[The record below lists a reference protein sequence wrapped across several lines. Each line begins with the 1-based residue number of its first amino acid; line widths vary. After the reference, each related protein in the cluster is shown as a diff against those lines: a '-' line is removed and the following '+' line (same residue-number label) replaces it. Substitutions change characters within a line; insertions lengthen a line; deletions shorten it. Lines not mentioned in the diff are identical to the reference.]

1 MKKKLVIIPA
11 YNEDKSI
18 LTTVQDV
25 LDHAPGFDYV
35 VVNDCSRDQ
44 TRQVCWEH
52 HLNLL
57 DLPINLGIGGAIQTG
72 YRYALEHDYDMAVQF
87 DGDGQHDARFLQSM
101 ADKLEQDGLD
111 MVIGS
116 RFIENQ
122 GFQSTGLR
130 RFGIQFFKGLIR
142 LLFGA
147 TITDA
152 TSGMR
157 LCNRRVLEQFSANY
171 PQDYPEPETVARLLR
186 QGYRVA
192 EVPVVMRERKEG
204 KSSINPAKSVYYM
217 IKVSTAILVER
228 LR

>member
-1 MKKKLVIIPA
+1 MKKLVIIPA
-11 YNEDKSI
+11 YNESGSI
-18 LTTVQDV
+18 LNTVQDV

-35 VVNDCSRDQ
+35 VVNDCSRDN
-44 TRQVCWEH
+44 TRQICWEH

-72 YRYALEHDYDMAVQF
+72 YRYALEHGYDMAVQI
-87 DGDGQHDARFLQSM
+87 DGDGQHDARYLQIM
-101 ADKLEQDGLD
+101 ADKLESEGLD

-122 GFQSTGLR
+122 GFQSTGIR
-130 RFGIQFFKGLIR
+130 RFGIQFFKVLIK
-142 LLFGA
+142 LLFGT

-157 LCNRRVLEQFSANY
+157 LCNRRVLEQFSDDY

-186 QGYRVA
+186 RGFRVE
-192 EVPVVMRERKEG
+192 EVPVVMRERQAGE
-204 KSSINPAKSVYYM
+204 SSIKPLKSIYYM
-217 IKVSTAILVER
+217 IKVSTAILIER

>member
-1 MKKKLVIIPA
+1 MKKLVIIPA
-11 YNEDKSI
+11 YNEEKSI
-18 LTTVQDV
+18 LSTVQDV

-35 VVNDCSRDQ
+35 VVNDCSRDH
-44 TRQVCWEH
+44 TREVCREH

-72 YRYALEHDYDMAVQF
+72 YRYALEHGYDMAVQI
-87 DGDGQHDARFLQSM
+87 DGDGQHDARYLQTM
-101 ADKLEQDGLD
+101 ADKLESEGLD

-130 RFGIQFFKGLIR
+130 RFGIQFFKRLIK
-142 LLFGA
+142 LLFGT

-157 LCNRRVLEQFSANY
+157 LCNRQVLEQFSADY
-171 PQDYPEPETVARLLR
+171 PQDYPEPETVAWLLR
-186 QGYRVA
+186 RGYRVR
-192 EVPVVMRERKEG
+192 EVPVVMRERQAGE
-204 KSSINPAKSVYYM
+204 SSINPAKSIYYM
-217 IKVSTAILVER
+217 IKVSTAILIER

>member
-1 MKKKLVIIPA
+1 MKKLVIIPA
-11 YNEDKSI
+11 YNEEKSI
-18 LTTVQDV
+18 LNTVQDV

-35 VVNDCSRDQ
+35 VVNDCSRDH
-44 TRQVCWEH
+44 TRQLCREH

-72 YRYALEHDYDMAVQF
+72 YRYALEHGYDMAVQF
-87 DGDGQHDARFLQSM
+87 DGDGQHDASYLQRL
-101 ADKLEQDGLD
+101 ADKLEQDNLD

-122 GFQSTGLR
+122 GFQSPGLR
-130 RFGIQFFKGLIR
+130 RFGIQFFKRLIK
-142 LLFGA
+142 LLYGA

-157 LCNRRVLEQFSANY
+157 LCNRRVLEQFSADY

-186 QGYRVA
+186 RGYRVE
-192 EVPVVMRERKEG
+192 EVPVVMRERQAG
-204 KSSINPAKSVYYM
+204 TSSINLAKSVYYM
-217 IKVSTAILVER
+217 IKVSAAILIER

>member
-1 MKKKLVIIPA
+1 MKKLVIIPA
-11 YNEDKSI
+11 YNEEKSI
-18 LTTVQDV
+18 LNTVQDV

-35 VVNDCSRDQ
+35 VVNDCSRDH
-44 TRQVCWEH
+44 TRQLCREH

-72 YRYALEHDYDMAVQF
+72 YRYALEHGYDMAVQF
-87 DGDGQHDARFLQSM
+87 DGDGQHDASYLQRL
-101 ADKLEQDGLD
+101 ADKLEQDNLD

-130 RFGIQFFKGLIR
+130 RFGIQFFKRLIK
-142 LLFGA
+142 LLYGA

-157 LCNRRVLEQFSANY
+157 LCNRRVLEQFSADY

-186 QGYRVA
+186 RGYRVE
-192 EVPVVMRERKEG
+192 EVPVVMRERQAG
-204 KSSINPAKSVYYM
+204 TSSINPAKSVYYM
-217 IKVSTAILVER
+217 IKVSAAILIER

>member
-1 MKKKLVIIPA
+1 MKKLVIIPA
-11 YNEDKSI
+11 YNEEKSI
-18 LTTVQDV
+18 LSTVQDV

-35 VVNDCSRDQ
+35 VVNDCSRDH
-44 TRQVCWEH
+44 TRQVCREH

-72 YRYALEHDYDMAVQF
+72 YRYALEHGYDMAVQI
-87 DGDGQHDARFLQSM
+87 DGDGQHDARYLQPM
-101 ADKLEQDGLD
+101 ADKLEAEGLD

-130 RFGIQFFKGLIR
+130 RFGIQFFKRLIK
-142 LLFGA
+142 LLFGT

-157 LCNRRVLEQFSANY
+157 LCNRRVLEQFSEDY

-186 QGYRVA
+186 RGYRVQ
-192 EVPVVMRERKEG
+192 EVPVVMRERQAGE
-204 KSSINPAKSVYYM
+204 SSINPAKSIYYM
-217 IKVSTAILVER
+217 IKVSTAILIER

>member
-1 MKKKLVIIPA
+1 MKKLVIIPA
-11 YNEDKSI
+11 YNEAGSI
-18 LTTVQDV
+18 LNTVQDV

-35 VVNDCSRDQ
+35 VVNDCSRDD
-44 TRQVCWEH
+44 TRRICWEH

-72 YRYALEHDYDMAVQF
+72 YRYALEHGYDMAVQI
-87 DGDGQHDARFLQSM
+87 DGDGQHDARYLQPM
-101 ADKLEQDGLD
+101 ADKLESEGLD

-122 GFQSTGLR
+122 GFQSTGIR
-130 RFGIQFFKGLIR
+130 RFGIQFFKVLIK
-142 LLFGA
+142 LLFGT

-157 LCNRRVLEQFSANY
+157 LCNRRVLEQFSQDY

-186 QGYRVA
+186 WKYRVE
-192 EVPVVMRERKEG
+192 EVPVVMRERQAGE
-204 KSSINPAKSVYYM
+204 SSIKPLKSIYYM
-217 IKVSTAILVER
+217 IKVSTAILIER

>member
-1 MKKKLVIIPA
+1 MKKLVIIPA
-11 YNEDKSI
+11 YNEEKSI
-18 LTTVQDV
+18 LSTVQDV

-35 VVNDCSRDQ
+35 VVNDCSRDH
-44 TRQVCWEH
+44 TRQICREH
-52 HLNLL
+52 RLNML

-72 YRYALEHDYDMAVQF
+72 YRYALEHGYDMAVQF
-87 DGDGQHDARFLQSM
+87 DGDGQHDASYLQRL
-101 ADKLEQDGLD
+101 ADKLEQDNLD

-130 RFGIQFFKGLIR
+130 RFGIQFFKRLIK
-142 LLFGA
+142 LLYGA

-157 LCNRRVLEQFSANY
+157 LCNRRVLEQFSADY

-186 QGYRVA
+186 RGYRVE
-192 EVPVVMRERKEG
+192 EVPVVMRERQAG
-204 KSSINPAKSVYYM
+204 TSSINPAKSVYYM
-217 IKVSTAILVER
+217 IKVSAAILIER

>member
-1 MKKKLVIIPA
+1 MKKLVIIPA
-11 YNEDKSI
+11 YNEEGSI

-35 VVNDCSRDQ
+35 VVNDCSRDK
-44 TRQVCWEH
+44 TRQICREH

-72 YRYALEHDYDMAVQF
+72 YRYALEHGYDMAVQF
-87 DGDGQHDARFLQSM
+87 DGDGQHDARYLQAL
-101 ADKLEQDGLD
+101 ADKLEAEGLD

-122 GFQSTGLR
+122 GFQSSGIR
-130 RFGIQFFKGLIR
+130 RLGIQFFKFLIK

-157 LCNRRVLEQFSANY
+157 LCNRRVLEQFSADY

-186 QGYRVA
+186 RGFQVQ
-192 EVPVVMRERKEG
+192 EVPVVMRERQTGE
-204 KSSINPAKSVYYM
+204 SSINPAKSIYYM
-217 IKVSTAILVER
+217 IKVSTAILIER

>member
-1 MKKKLVIIPA
+1 MKKLVIIPA
-11 YNEDKSI
+11 YNEAESI

-35 VVNDCSRDQ
+35 VVNDCSRDD
-44 TRQVCWEH
+44 TIRICREH
-52 HLNLL
+52 HLNVL

-72 YRYALEHDYDMAVQF
+72 YRYALECGYDMAVQF
-87 DGDGQHDARFLQSM
+87 DGDGQHDAQYLQLL
-101 ADKLEQDGLD
+101 ADKLESEQLD

-116 RFIENQ
+116 RFIENK

-142 LLFGA
+142 LLYGE

-157 LCNRRVLEQFSANY
+157 LCNRRVLEQFSQNY

-186 QGYRVA
+186 HGYRVK
-192 EVPVVMRERKEG
+192 EVPVVMRERQG
-204 KSSINPAKSVYYM
+204 GTSSINPAKSVYYM
-217 IKVSTAILVER
+217 IKVSAAILIER

>member
-1 MKKKLVIIPA
+1 MKKLVIIPA
-11 YNEDKSI
+11 YNEEKSI
-18 LTTVQDV
+18 LNTVQDV

-35 VVNDCSRDQ
+35 VVNDCSRDH
-44 TRQVCWEH
+44 TRQLCREH

-72 YRYALEHDYDMAVQF
+72 YRYALEHGYDMAVQF
-87 DGDGQHDARFLQSM
+87 DGDGQHDASYLQRL
-101 ADKLEQDGLD
+101 ADKLEQDNLD

-130 RFGIQFFKGLIR
+130 RFGIQFFKRLIK
-142 LLFGA
+142 LLYGA

-157 LCNRRVLEQFSANY
+157 LCNRRVLEQFSTDY

-186 QGYRVA
+186 RGYRVE
-192 EVPVVMRERKEG
+192 EVPVVMRERQAG
-204 KSSINPAKSVYYM
+204 TSSINPAKSVYYM
-217 IKVSTAILVER
+217 IKVSAAILIER

>member
-1 MKKKLVIIPA
+1 MKKLVIIPA
-11 YNEDKSI
+11 YNEAESI

-35 VVNDCSRDQ
+35 VVNDCSRDD
-44 TRQVCWEH
+44 TIRICREH
-52 HLNLL
+52 HLNVL

-72 YRYALEHDYDMAVQF
+72 YRYALECGYDMAVQF
-87 DGDGQHDARFLQSM
+87 DGDGQHDAKYLQLL
-101 ADKLEQDGLD
+101 ADKLESEQLD

-116 RFIENQ
+116 RFIENK

-130 RFGIQFFKGLIR
+130 RFGIQFFKGLIK
-142 LLFGA
+142 LLYGE

-157 LCNRRVLEQFSANY
+157 LCNRRVLEQFSQNY

-186 QGYRVA
+186 HRYRVK
-192 EVPVVMRERKEG
+192 EVPVVMRERQG
-204 KSSINPAKSVYYM
+204 GTSSINPAKSVYYM
-217 IKVSTAILVER
+217 IKVSAAILIER

>member
-1 MKKKLVIIPA
+1 MKKLVIIPA
-11 YNEDKSI
+11 YNEEKSI

-35 VVNDCSRDQ
+35 VINDCSRDH
-44 TRQVCWEH
+44 TRQVCREH
-52 HLNLL
+52 RLNLL

-72 YRYALEHDYDMAVQF
+72 YRYALEHGYDMAVQF

-101 ADKLEQDGLD
+101 ADKLEAEGLD

-116 RFIENQ
+116 RFIENK
-122 GFQSTGLR
+122 GFQSTGIR
-130 RFGIQFFKGLIR
+130 RFGIQFFKGLIK

-157 LCNRRVLEQFSANY
+157 LCNRRVLEQFSEDY

-186 QGYRVA
+186 RGFRVQ
-192 EVPVVMRERKEG
+192 EVPVVMRERQAGE
-204 KSSINPAKSVYYM
+204 SSINPAKSIYYM
-217 IKVSTAILVER
+217 IKVSTAILIER

>member
-1 MKKKLVIIPA
+1 MKKLVIIPA
-11 YNEDKSI
+11 YNEEKSI
-18 LTTVQDV
+18 LSTVQDV

-35 VVNDCSRDQ
+35 VVNDCSRDH
-44 TRQVCWEH
+44 TRQVCREH

-72 YRYALEHDYDMAVQF
+72 YRYALERGYDMAVQI
-87 DGDGQHDARFLQSM
+87 DGDGQHDARYLQAM
-101 ADKLEQDGLD
+101 ADKLESEGLD

-130 RFGIQFFKGLIR
+130 RFGIQFFKRLIR
-142 LLFGA
+142 LLFGT

-157 LCNRRVLEQFSANY
+157 LCNRRVLEQFSNDY
-171 PQDYPEPETVARLLR
+171 PQDYPEPETVAWLLR
-186 QGYRVA
+186 RGYRVQ
-192 EVPVVMRERKEG
+192 EVPVVMRERQAGE
-204 KSSINPAKSVYYM
+204 SSINPAKSIYYM
-217 IKVSTAILVER
+217 IKVSTAILIER

>member
-1 MKKKLVIIPA
+1 MKKLVIIPA
-11 YNEDKSI
+11 YNEAESI
-18 LTTVQDV
+18 LDTVQDV

-35 VVNDCSRDQ
+35 VVNDCSRDD
-44 TRQVCWEH
+44 TIRICREH
-52 HLNLL
+52 HLNVL

-72 YRYALEHDYDMAVQF
+72 YRYALERGYDMAVQF
-87 DGDGQHDARFLQSM
+87 DGDGQHDAKYLQTL
-101 ADKLEQDGLD
+101 ADKLESEQLD

-116 RFIENQ
+116 RFIENK

-130 RFGIQFFKGLIR
+130 RFGIQFFKGLIK
-142 LLFGA
+142 LLYGE

-157 LCNRRVLEQFSANY
+157 LCNRRVLEQFSQNY

-186 QGYRVA
+186 HGYRVK
-192 EVPVVMRERKEG
+192 EVPVVMRERQAG
-204 KSSINPAKSVYYM
+204 TSSINPAKSVYYM
-217 IKVSTAILVER
+217 IKVSAAILIER

>member
-1 MKKKLVIIPA
+1 MKKLVIIPA
-11 YNEDKSI
+11 YNEAESI

-35 VVNDCSRDQ
+35 VVNDCSRDD
-44 TRQVCWEH
+44 TIRICREH
-52 HLNLL
+52 HLNVL

-72 YRYALEHDYDMAVQF
+72 YRYALECGYDMAVQF
-87 DGDGQHDARFLQSM
+87 DGDGQHDAKYLQLL
-101 ADKLEQDGLD
+101 ADKLESEQLD

-116 RFIENQ
+116 RFIENK

-130 RFGIQFFKGLIR
+130 RFGIQFFKGLIK
-142 LLFGA
+142 LLYGE

-157 LCNRRVLEQFSANY
+157 LCNRRVLEQFSQNY

-186 QGYRVA
+186 HGYRVK
-192 EVPVVMRERKEG
+192 EVPVVMRERQG
-204 KSSINPAKSVYYM
+204 GISSINPAKSVYYM
-217 IKVSTAILVER
+217 IKVSAAILIER

>member
-1 MKKKLVIIPA
+1 MKKLVIIPA
-11 YNEDKSI
+11 YNEEKSI
-18 LTTVQDV
+18 LSTVQDV

-35 VVNDCSRDQ
+35 VVNDCSRDH
-44 TRQVCWEH
+44 TRQVCREH

-72 YRYALEHDYDMAVQF
+72 YRYALEHGYDMAVQF
-87 DGDGQHDARFLQSM
+87 DGDGQHDARYLQPM
-101 ADKLEQDGLD
+101 ADKLEAEGLD

-116 RFIENQ
+116 RFIENK

-130 RFGIQFFKGLIR
+130 RFGIQFFKWLIK

-157 LCNRRVLEQFSANY
+157 LCSRRVLEQFSEDY

-186 QGYRVA
+186 RGFRVQ
-192 EVPVVMRERKEG
+192 EVPVVMRERQAGE
-204 KSSINPAKSVYYM
+204 SSINPAKSIYYM
-217 IKVSTAILVER
+217 IKVSTAILIEK

>member
-1 MKKKLVIIPA
+1 MKKLVIIPA
-11 YNEDKSI
+11 YNEEKSI
-18 LTTVQDV
+18 LSTVQDV

-35 VVNDCSRDQ
+35 VVNDCSRDH
-44 TRQVCWEH
+44 TREVCREH

-72 YRYALEHDYDMAVQF
+72 YRYALERGYDMAVQI
-87 DGDGQHDARFLQSM
+87 DGDGQHDARYLQTM
-101 ADKLEQDGLD
+101 ADKLESEGLD

-130 RFGIQFFKGLIR
+130 RFGIQFFKRLIK
-142 LLFGA
+142 LLFGT

-157 LCNRRVLEQFSANY
+157 LCNRRVLEQFSADY
-171 PQDYPEPETVARLLR
+171 PQDYPEPETVAWLLR
-186 QGYRVA
+186 RGYRVR
-192 EVPVVMRERKEG
+192 EVPVVMRERQAGE
-204 KSSINPAKSVYYM
+204 SSINPAKSIYYM
-217 IKVSTAILVER
+217 IKVSTAILIER

>member
-1 MKKKLVIIPA
+1 MKKLVIIPA
-11 YNEDKSI
+11 YNEEKSI
-18 LTTVQDV
+18 LSTVQDV

-35 VVNDCSRDQ
+35 VVNDCSRDH
-44 TRQVCWEH
+44 TREVCREH

-72 YRYALEHDYDMAVQF
+72 YRYALEHGYDMAVQI
-87 DGDGQHDARFLQSM
+87 DGDGQHDARYLQTM
-101 ADKLEQDGLD
+101 ADKLESEGLD

-130 RFGIQFFKGLIR
+130 RFGIQFFKRLIK
-142 LLFGA
+142 LLFDT

-157 LCNRRVLEQFSANY
+157 LCNRRVLEQFSADY
-171 PQDYPEPETVARLLR
+171 PQDYPEPETVAWLLR
-186 QGYRVA
+186 RGYRVR
-192 EVPVVMRERKEG
+192 EVPVVMRERQAGE
-204 KSSINPAKSVYYM
+204 SSINPAKSIYYM
-217 IKVSTAILVER
+217 IKVSTAILIER

>member
-1 MKKKLVIIPA
+1 MKKLVIIPA
-11 YNEDKSI
+11 YNEAESI

-35 VVNDCSRDQ
+35 VVNDCSRDD
-44 TRQVCWEH
+44 TIRICREH
-52 HLNLL
+52 HLNVL

-72 YRYALEHDYDMAVQF
+72 YRYALECGYDMAVQF
-87 DGDGQHDARFLQSM
+87 DGDGQHDAQYLQLL
-101 ADKLEQDGLD
+101 ADKLESEQLD

-116 RFIENQ
+116 RFIENK

-130 RFGIQFFKGLIR
+130 RFGIQFFKGLIK
-142 LLFGA
+142 LLYGE

-157 LCNRRVLEQFSANY
+157 LCNRRVLEQFSQNY

-186 QGYRVA
+186 HGYRVK
-192 EVPVVMRERKEG
+192 EVPVVMRERQG
-204 KSSINPAKSVYYM
+204 GTSSINPAKSVYYM
-217 IKVSTAILVER
+217 IKVSAAILIER

>member
-1 MKKKLVIIPA
+1 MKKLVLIPA
-11 YNEDKSI
+11 YNEERSI

-35 VVNDCSRDQ
+35 VINDCSTDHTLEICRANG
-44 TRQVCWEH
+44 
-52 HLNLL
+52 LNVL
-57 DLPINLGIGGAIQTG
+57 DLPTNLGIGGAIQTG
-72 YRYALEHDYDMAVQF
+72 YRYALAEGYDMAVQF
-87 DGDGQHDARFLQSM
+87 DGDGQHDASYLPRM
-101 ADKLEQDGLD
+101 AQLLEEEHLD

-122 GFQSTGLR
+122 GFQSTGMR
-130 RFGIQFFKGLIR
+130 RVGIRFFTALLR

-157 LCNRRVLEQFSANY
+157 MCNREVVAQFANSY
-171 PQDYPEPETVARLLR
+171 PQDYPEPETTARLLH
-186 QGYRVA
+186 QKKRVR
-192 EVPVVMRERKEG
+192 EIPVQMRERTAG

-217 IKVSTAILVER
+217 IKVSMAIVIER

>member
-1 MKKKLVIIPA
+1 MKKLVIIPA
-11 YNEDKSI
+11 YNEEKSI
-18 LTTVQDV
+18 LNTVQAV

-35 VVNDCSRDQ
+35 VVNDCSRDH
-44 TRQVCWEH
+44 TRQLCREH

-72 YRYALEHDYDMAVQF
+72 YRYALEHGYDMAVQF
-87 DGDGQHDARFLQSM
+87 DGDGQHDASYLQRL
-101 ADKLEQDGLD
+101 ADKLEQDNLD

-130 RFGIQFFKGLIR
+130 RFGIQFFKRLIK
-142 LLFGA
+142 LLYGA

-157 LCNRRVLEQFSANY
+157 LCNRRVLEQFSADY

-186 QGYRVA
+186 RGYRVE
-192 EVPVVMRERKEG
+192 EVPVVMRERQAG
-204 KSSINPAKSVYYM
+204 TSSINPAKSVYYM
-217 IKVSTAILVER
+217 IKVSAAILIER

>member
-1 MKKKLVIIPA
+1 MKKLVIIPA
-11 YNEDKSI
+11 YNEEKSI
-18 LTTVQDV
+18 LSTVQDV

-35 VVNDCSRDQ
+35 VVNDCSRDH
-44 TRQVCWEH
+44 TRQVCREH

-72 YRYALEHDYDMAVQF
+72 YRYALEHGYDMAVQI
-87 DGDGQHDARFLQSM
+87 DGDGQHDARYLQAL
-101 ADKLEQDGLD
+101 ADKLEAEGLD

-122 GFQSTGLR
+122 GFQSSGIR
-130 RFGIQFFKGLIR
+130 RFGIQFFKVLLK
-142 LLFGA
+142 LLFGT

-157 LCNRRVLEQFSANY
+157 LCNRRVLKQFSEDY
-171 PQDYPEPETVARLLR
+171 PQDYPEPETVAWLLR
-186 QGYRVA
+186 RGYRVQ
-192 EVPVVMRERKEG
+192 EVPVVMRERQAGE
-204 KSSINPAKSVYYM
+204 SSINPAKSIYYM
-217 IKVSTAILVER
+217 IKVSTAILIER

>member
-1 MKKKLVIIPA
+1 MKKLVIIPA
-11 YNEDKSI
+11 YNEEKSI
-18 LTTVQDV
+18 LSTVQDV

-35 VVNDCSRDQ
+35 VVNDCSRDH
-44 TRQVCWEH
+44 TRQVCREH

-72 YRYALEHDYDMAVQF
+72 YRYALEHGYDMAVQI
-87 DGDGQHDARFLQSM
+87 DGDGQHNARYLQPM
-101 ADKLEQDGLD
+101 ADKLEAEGLD

-130 RFGIQFFKGLIR
+130 RFGIQFFKRLIK
-142 LLFGA
+142 LLFGT

-157 LCNRRVLEQFSANY
+157 LCNRRVLEQFSEDY

-186 QGYRVA
+186 RGYRVQ
-192 EVPVVMRERKEG
+192 EVPVVMRERQAGE
-204 KSSINPAKSVYYM
+204 SSINPAKSIYYM
-217 IKVSTAILVER
+217 IKVSTAILIER

>member
-1 MKKKLVIIPA
+1 MKKLVIIPA
-11 YNEDKSI
+11 YNEEKSI
-18 LTTVQDV
+18 LNTVQDV

-35 VVNDCSRDQ
+35 VVNDCSRDH
-44 TRQVCWEH
+44 TRQLCREH

-72 YRYALEHDYDMAVQF
+72 YRYALEHGYDMAVQF
-87 DGDGQHDARFLQSM
+87 DGDGQHDASYLQRL
-101 ADKLEQDGLD
+101 ADKLEQDNLD

-130 RFGIQFFKGLIR
+130 RFGIQCFKRLIK
-142 LLFGA
+142 LLYGA

-157 LCNRRVLEQFSANY
+157 LCNRRVLEQFSTDY

-186 QGYRVA
+186 RGYRVE
-192 EVPVVMRERKEG
+192 EVPVVMRERQAG
-204 KSSINPAKSVYYM
+204 TSSINPAKSVYYM
-217 IKVSTAILVER
+217 IKVSAAILIER

>member
-1 MKKKLVIIPA
+1 MKKLVIIPA
-11 YNEDKSI
+11 YNEEKCI

-35 VVNDCSRDQ
+35 VVNDCSRDH
-44 TRQVCWEH
+44 TRQVCREH
-52 HLNLL
+52 RLNLL

-72 YRYALEHDYDMAVQF
+72 YRYALEHGYDMAVQF

-101 ADKLEQDGLD
+101 ADKLEAEGLD

-116 RFIENQ
+116 RFIENK
-122 GFQSTGLR
+122 GFQSTGIR

-157 LCNRRVLEQFSANY
+157 LCNRRVLEQFSEDY

-186 QGYRVA
+186 RGFRVQ
-192 EVPVVMRERKEG
+192 EVPVVMRERQAGE
-204 KSSINPAKSVYYM
+204 SSINPAKSIYYM
-217 IKVSTAILVER
+217 IKVSTAILIER

>member
-1 MKKKLVIIPA
+1 MKKLVIIPA
-11 YNEDKSI
+11 YNEAESI
-18 LTTVQDV
+18 LTTVRDV

-35 VVNDCSRDQ
+35 VINDCSRDG
-44 TRQVCWEH
+44 TIRICREH
-52 HLNLL
+52 HLNVL

-72 YRYALEHDYDMAVQF
+72 YRYALEHGYDMAVQF
-87 DGDGQHDARFLQSM
+87 DGDGQHDAQYLQLL
-101 ADKLEQDGLD
+101 ADKLESEGLD

-116 RFIENQ
+116 RFIENK

-130 RFGIQFFKGLIR
+130 RFGIQFFKRLIK
-142 LLFGA
+142 LLFGE

-157 LCNRRVLEQFSANY
+157 LCNRRVLEQFSQDY

-186 QGYRVA
+186 HGYRVK
-192 EVPVVMRERKEG
+192 EVPVVMRERQAGE
-204 KSSINPAKSVYYM
+204 SSIKPMKSIYYM
-217 IKVSTAILVER
+217 IKVSTAILIER